1 MLGNVGRIY
10 DATWGRLFAATYDRG
25 LKATEEAGL
34 RRVRVEL
41 LAGAAGRVVEIGAG
55 TGVNLDLYPEAVTEV
70 MMVEP
75 DPHMAKRLRAKAGAS
90 DSPAR
95 IVAAPAE
102 RLPFGD
108 DEFDTAVAMLVLC
121 TVPDPTT
128 AVAELARVLRPGGQ
142 LVFVEHV
149 RSRHPDLARWQD
161 RLERP
166 WRFLADGCHCNR
178 DTLATLAASR
188 FEIGTAEHDRT
199 PKAPPIVRP
208 LVRGTARLPAAPA
221 A

>member
-1 MLGNVGRIY
+1 VGRVY

-34 RRVRVEL
+34 RQMRSEL
-41 LAGAAGRVVEIGAG
+41 LAGAEGRVVEIGAG
-55 TGVNLDLYPEAVTEV
+55 TGVNLDLYPDTIGSLTL
-70 MMVEP
+70 VEP
-75 DPHMAKRLRAKAGAS
+75 DPHMAKRLRSKLQAS
-90 DSPAR
+90 PREAE

-102 RLPFGD
+102 SLPLQSAD
-108 DEFDTAVAMLVLC
+108 FDTAVATLVLC
-121 TVPDPTT
+121 TVPDPVA
-128 AVAELARVLRPGGQ
+128 AVAELARVLKPGGR
-142 LVFVEHV
+142 LLFIEHV
-149 RSRHPDLARWQD
+149 RARDARLARWQD

-188 FEIGTAEHDRT
+188 FELGEVERGTT

-208 LVRGTARLPAAPA
+208 LVRGGAVLSG
-221 A
+221 